1 MEKEE
6 GQGKEVSVL
15 ILESDACRRCGSRD
29 LELKDLDWGR
39 SSLSQILKCNVCG
52 TETLIPWREK
62 IQEPGAEQSTEE
74 EQVKKDWRVLVE

>member
-6 GQGKEVSVL
+6 GQGREVSVL
-15 ILESDACRRCGSRD
+15 MLESDACRRCGSRD

-52 TETLIPWREK
+52 SETLIPWREK
-62 IQEPGAEQSTEE
+62 IQQVEGAQIEE
-74 EQVKKDWRVLVE
+74 EHVKKDWRVLAE